1 MKYERIREL
10 RELNG
15 YSQKKV
21 AEMLGMHTTQYQR
34 YETGE
39 RTMPIDFVIQ
49 IADLYGVSIDYL
61 VGREEQQSEDCGNVG

>member
-1 MKYERIREL
+1 MKYERIKEL

-61 VGREEQQSEDCGNVG
+61 VGREEPKYEDCGNVG